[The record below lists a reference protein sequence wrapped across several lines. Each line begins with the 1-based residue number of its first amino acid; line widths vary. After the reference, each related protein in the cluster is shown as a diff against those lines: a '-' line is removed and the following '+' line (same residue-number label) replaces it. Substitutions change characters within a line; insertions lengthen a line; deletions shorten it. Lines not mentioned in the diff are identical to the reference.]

1 MLTSDAELGVED
13 VSHIP
18 RPVGDA
24 ACVRILRQENSMSS
38 CYRGKSYQRLREVR
52 VVPVRRG

>member
-24 ACVRILRQENSMSS
+24 ACVRILRQISF
-38 CYRGKSYQRLREVR
+38 YDRGRSDQRLREEC
-52 VVPVRRG
+52 VVPARRG